1 MSKVFATVIS
11 WAPNKPTPWSD
22 VQRHPSVW
30 GKYIY
35 KRDIWALGQEQ
46 QHVGRDEVMKR
57 WFGLTTPNILFRM
70 VVGKRFE
77 GTATKDEIM
86 KITISGG
93 SQ

>member
-1 MSKVFATVIS
+1 
-11 WAPNKPTPWSD
+11 
-22 VQRHPSVW
+22 
-30 GKYIY
+30 
-35 KRDIWALGQEQ
+35 
-46 QHVGRDEVMKR
+46 MKR